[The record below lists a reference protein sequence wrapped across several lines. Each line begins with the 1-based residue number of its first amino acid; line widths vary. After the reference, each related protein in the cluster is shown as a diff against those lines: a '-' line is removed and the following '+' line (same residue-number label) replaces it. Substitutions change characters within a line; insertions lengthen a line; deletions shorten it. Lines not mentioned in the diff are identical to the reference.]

1 MVAERHQ
8 EISITAGTM
17 AQDVSLPRGS
27 ASAPTR
33 LGVDR
38 LIDESYAKLG
48 TDPIEALRL
57 ATSALRRA
65 SRLRYT
71 KGVARSHLRA
81 GQGHWQLG
89 EHALA
94 LEQFEQG
101 LIASRRARDRATQ
114 AMCINGLGVTYD
126 RLGNYESALACF
138 ERFIDLSPAK
148 KDLRAFVMATVNIG
162 HVLERTEQLEE
173 AAQRYRSA
181 LDTVGEQTVAGLS
194 MLWMNFGVCL
204 SLLGRHDE
212 SARQFERA
220 LAAFLAENRPLDAV
234 LCRLNLAETAFHLG
248 DEARTD
254 AHLSAARVE
263 AVRLSAVHLEWRTV
277 LIDGLLHAKRKNY
290 PAALALL
297 TDALAFSE
305 RCDEPDLLRMTH
317 QELSQ
322 AHEAL
327 GDNASALHHYKV
339 AAEIQLRAA
348 KALAHTSAQHALQ
361 STLRETAALLS
372 GTASKRTQ
380 HRPAPVMPRARPRR
394 QPLSEREQEVMQRLA
409 RGLSNRAIGE
419 DLGIST
425 FTARYHVSSIFDKLG
440 VSTRGEA
447 VTRALGAGLIQL
459 DAEPAV

>member
-1 MVAERHQ
+1 VAAGNQ
-8 EISITAGTM
+8 DISNAAVTM
-17 AQDVSLPRGS
+17 AQDIPLPRRR
-27 ASAPTR
+27 ASAPPR
-33 LGVDR
+33 LGIDR

-48 TDPIEALRL
+48 ADPTEAVRL

-138 ERFIDLSPAK
+138 ERFIDLSLSN

-181 LDTVGEQTVAGLS
+181 LDTVGEQVVVGLS

-204 SLLGRHDE
+204 SMLGRHDE
-212 SARQFERA
+212 SARQFNRA
-220 LAAFLAENRPLDAV
+220 LVAFLAEDRPLDAL
-234 LCRLNLAETAFHLG
+234 LCRLNLAETEFHLG
-248 DEARTD
+248 DEVRSK
-254 AHLSAARVE
+254 AHLGAARLE
-263 AVRLSAVHLEWRTV
+263 AVRLSAVHLEWRTM
-277 LIDGLLHAKRKNY
+277 LIDGLLQARRKNHA
-290 PAALALL
+290 AALSLL
-297 TDALAFSE
+297 SDALAFSE

-327 GDNASALHHYKV
+327 GDNASALRHYKV

-372 GTASKRTQ
+372 GIGSKRTQ
-380 HRPAPVMPRARPRR
+380 HRQAPVMPRARPRR
-394 QPLSEREQEVMQRLA
+394 QPLSGREQEVMQRLA

-440 VSTRGEA
+440 VTTRGEA

-459 DAEPAV
+459 DVEDA